1 MLRRPTSSP
10 STRRLA
16 PKAPTRGPSWTRRT
30 SWTWPA
36 LRPPSSTTSA
46 PSRSLRRM
54 AGSRQVADEVVA
66 GPGLELVGLQLGL
79 GHAQVDGA
87 LDPLDHAEGDA
98 GGAPVVAAPEAV
110 GDRLQPRPGAAADPA
125 AERPRAGQ
133 DGRHHRRAAA
143 PGDLQ
148 LEVVDLAGQ
157 AAVGVDQLAVQQVQ
171 PGFQDAAAHGRQLP
185 ALVRTIRG
193 IVATATTSRS
203 SRYSEPSAL
212 ENREFTLSPM

>member
-36 LRPPSSTTSA
+36 LRPASSTTSA
-46 PSRSLRRM
+46 PSRSLRRI
-54 AGSRQVADEVVA
+54 AGSGQVADEVVA
-66 GPGLELVGLQLGL
+66 GPGLQPVGLQLGL

-87 LDPLDHAEGDA
+87 LDPLDDGEGDA
-98 GGAPVVAAPEAV
+98 GRAVLVAVAEAV
-110 GDRLQPRPGAAADPA
+110 GDRLQPGPEAAAEPA
-125 AERPRAGQ
+125 AEGPRAGQ

-143 PGDLQ
+143 GGDLQ

-157 AAVGVDQLAVQQVQ
+157 PAVGVDQLAVEQVE

-193 IVATATTSRS
+193 MVATATTSRS
-203 SRYSEPSAL
+203 R
-212 ENREFTLSPM
+212 R